1 MWKMNARGRWG
12 PDTVSNEKIYVSADQ
27 VQKNTEPLFAQLSQ
41 IINYFWSELEPNVLV
56 RSQVFGAFSVCS
68 WSIIKSLCFLHQFP
82 TSLKM
87 SLKMP
92 LPLSNWSERQ
102 VWCSWNR
109 INLELLWEIFDKIS
123 RIPLLQYNYSH
134 FHKWT
139 RLLPNAHLIKTK
151 CTINSRYME
160 NGRQNNSKLWCQE
173 IQMHT
178 ALTTEK
184 KIRQLIRFNA
194 LTVTNWGAVSLPLP
208 GGGGG
213 TQGSLVVPQRPSNLG
228 TFLRNCSPTP
238 PLSKD

>member
-1 MWKMNARGRWG
+1 M
-12 PDTVSNEKIYVSADQ
+12 
-27 VQKNTEPLFAQLSQ
+27 
-41 IINYFWSELEPNVLV
+41 
-56 RSQVFGAFSVCS
+56 CS

-92 LPLSNWSERQ
+92 LPFSNWSERQ

-151 CTINSRYME
+151 CTINLRYME

-173 IQMHT
+173 IQIHT

-208 GGGGG
+208 GGGGAPKAVWLFRKDLQ
-213 TQGSLVVPQRPSNLG
+213 TLVRFCETAL
-228 TFLRNCSPTP
+228 L
-238 PLSKD
+238 PLP

>member
-1 MWKMNARGRWG
+1 M
-12 PDTVSNEKIYVSADQ
+12 
-27 VQKNTEPLFAQLSQ
+27 
-41 IINYFWSELEPNVLV
+41 
-56 RSQVFGAFSVCS
+56 CS

-92 LPLSNWSERQ
+92 LPFSNWSERQ

-109 INLELLWEIFDKIS
+109 INLELLCEIFDKIS

-173 IQMHT
+173 IQIHT

-184 KIRQLIRFNA
+184 KYVSWYVSMLWLW
-194 LTVTNWGAVSLPLP
+194 LTEVPFRCPSR
-208 GGGGG
+208 GGG

>member
-1 MWKMNARGRWG
+1 M
-12 PDTVSNEKIYVSADQ
+12 
-27 VQKNTEPLFAQLSQ
+27 
-41 IINYFWSELEPNVLV
+41 NYFWSELEPNVLV

-92 LPLSNWSERQ
+92 LPFSNWSERQ

-173 IQMHT
+173 IQIHT

-194 LTVTNWGAVSLPLP
+194 LTVTNWGAVSFPLP
-208 GGGGG
+208 GGGGHSRQFG
-213 TQGSLVVPQRPSNLG
+213 CSAKTFKPWYVSAKLLTYPSPKQRLTLTSHLG
-228 TFLRNCSPTP
+228 QNVGLGEG
-238 PLSKD
+238 

>member
-27 VQKNTEPLFAQLSQ
+27 VQKNTEPLFAQRSQ

-92 LPLSNWSERQ
+92 LPFSNWSERQ

-173 IQMHT
+173 IQIHT

-184 KIRQLIRFNA
+184 KYVSWYVSMLWLW
-194 LTVTNWGAVSLPLP
+194 LTEVPFRCPSR
-208 GGGGG
+208 GGG